1 MGYEDDP
8 VSPDTSLFIYPLV
21 AMFGWNFAVGT
32 WVQIWGKR
40 DNSWMDVN
48 YGICF
53 IIPNTYILIARI
65 EEVTAR
71 MILVTAI
78 IWFWGARLAYHIW
91 ARHKKED
98 YRYKEMRENWEAQG
112 TCVYFLKA
120 YGFIYIGQGFFSIIV
135 NSSALYVN
143 LYSRNKDAEDKSG
156 LFGLWYTDLFGVIV
170 WLTGFFIEYYGDK
183 QLSNH
188 LKNP

>member
-1 MGYEDDP
+1 MGFEDDP

-21 AMFGWNFAVGT
+21 AMLGWNFAVGT

-65 EEVTAR
+65 NEITAR

-78 IWFWGARLAYHIW
+78 IWFW
-91 ARHKKED
+91 
-98 YRYKEMRENWEAQG
+98 
-112 TCVYFLKA
+112 
-120 YGFIYIGQGFFSIIV
+120 
-135 NSSALYVN
+135 
-143 LYSRNKDAEDKSG
+143 
-156 LFGLWYTDLFGVIV
+156 
-170 WLTGFFIEYYGDK
+170 
-183 QLSNH
+183 
-188 LKNP
+188 